1 MLDAKPD
8 RRYRSNVGLNTYFN
22 GVFLMC
28 TLKIFGR
35 LGGVLALIFLIVA
48 LLRQLVTLITF
59 LLAAIK
65 IGIVL
70 VFIAIIVMIALAILR
85 DRSQRRREREEL

>member
-1 MLDAKPD
+1 MLDAKQD
-8 RRYRSNVGLNTYFN
+8 RHCPLSAGLNSS
-22 GVFLMC
+22 LMGFIMG

-48 LLRQLVTLITF
+48 LLRQLVTLVTF
-59 LLAAIK
+59 LIAAIK
-65 IGIVL
+65 IAVVVI
-70 VFIAIIVMIALAILR
+70 FIAILVMIVLAIFR